1 MTKLHDEFNQGRSG
15 EKIGNHP
22 FTKTKDFHTAF
33 STKSLTFYPQIFLNF
48 KIVKNQLSSIKQ
60 ANGWSTAIFFPHL
73 ARTAPLADIL
83 RFRLDVECW
92 DNDPGLGC
100 VRGVNDGILDNRR
113 FNGVGKL
120 DNGLAL
126 GVIETLLFVTLGVRS
141 IPPARGL
148 FGVLTP
154 ILLKKIKHE
163 INRL

>member
-1 MTKLHDEFNQGRSG
+1 MN
-15 EKIGNHP
+15 
-22 FTKTKDFHTAF
+22 A
-33 STKSLTFYPQIFLNF
+33 
-48 KIVKNQLSSIKQ
+48 
-60 ANGWSTAIFFPHL
+60 
-73 ARTAPLADIL
+73 
-83 RFRLDVECW
+83 
-92 DNDPGLGC
+92 
-100 VRGVNDGILDNRR
+100 GILDNRR